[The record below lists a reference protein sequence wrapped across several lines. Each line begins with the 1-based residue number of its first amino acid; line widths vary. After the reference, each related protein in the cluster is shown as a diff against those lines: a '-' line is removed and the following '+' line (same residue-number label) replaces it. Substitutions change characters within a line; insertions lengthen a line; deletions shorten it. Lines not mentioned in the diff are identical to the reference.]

1 MDLCSI
7 IFFKHGNT
15 TKLKV
20 TMALTGFPLKIINL
34 DDAFSYLN
42 NFFGQQLILPGK
54 QKNNFPLKYINIKK
68 LIKNF

>member
-1 MDLCSI
+1 
-7 IFFKHGNT
+7 
-15 TKLKV
+15 
-20 TMALTGFPLKIINL
+20 MALTGFPLKIINL

>member
-1 MDLCSI
+1 
-7 IFFKHGNT
+7 
-15 TKLKV
+15 
-20 TMALTGFPLKIINL
+20 MALTGFPFKIINL